1 MNSKRLLLIPIL
13 LAVIASA
20 ASAQRGPTI
29 TERSR
34 NSGTLKNAWM
44 EVVAPTVRST
54 VRLRIDGKDVA
65 LGTIV
70 SADGLILSKHSELF
84 AAPTVVLHDG
94 RELPAKLVG
103 VSQKHDLALLRV
115 EARDLTP
122 AKFADAKN
130 VVVGQFLA
138 SVGVTQAPL
147 SLGVVSVP
155 RRKIPGK
162 GGLLGV
168 RLEPAEGGV
177 RIARVERGS
186 GADRA
191 GLRDDDLLLSI
202 DDEDADS
209 PDRVVTYLRERS
221 PGDVVVVR
229 VQRGDKEV
237 VAHATL
243 GERPTFG
250 EGRNDIQNRMGG
262 ELSRRNGDFPEVIQH
277 DTVLRP
283 TDCGGPVVDLDGRV
297 LGINIA
303 RAGRVESYAI
313 PSDVLLPLIDELKS
327 GKMPGTWAPQPQPA
341 EPLPMTRPRR

>member
-1 MNSKRLLLIPIL
+1 MNRKHIVPLLLLPAIL
-13 LAVIASA
+13 CSPAWG
-20 ASAQRGPTI
+20 QRGPTI

-44 EVVAPTVRST
+44 EVIAPTVKST

-65 LGTIV
+65 LGIIV
-70 SADGLILSKHSELF
+70 SDDGLILSKHSELF
-84 AAPTVVLHDG
+84 AAPTIVLNDG
-94 RELPAKLVG
+94 RELVGKLVG
-103 VSQKHDLALLRV
+103 VSEKHDLALLRV
-115 EARDLTP
+115 EARGLT
-122 AKFADAKN
+122 AVKLADARN

-138 SVGVTQAPL
+138 SVGTTRAPI

-168 RLEPAEGGV
+168 RLETSERGV

-202 DDEDADS
+202 DDEEAGS
-209 PDRVVTYLRERS
+209 TERVVTYLRERS

-229 VQRGDKEV
+229 VQRGDKQV
-237 VAHATL
+237 VVRATL
-243 GERPTFG
+243 GERPTTG
-250 EGRNDIQNRMGG
+250 DGRNDIQNRMGG
-262 ELSRRNGDFPEVIQH
+262 ELSRRNGDFPDVIQH
-277 DTVLRP
+277 DTALRP
-283 TDCGGPVVDLDGRV
+283 SDCGSPVVDLDGRV

-313 PSDVLLPLIDELKS
+313 PSDVLLPLLEQLKS
-327 GKMPGTWAPQPQPA
+327 GEMTGTWAPRPQPEESA
-341 EPLPMTRPRR
+341 APTGPRR